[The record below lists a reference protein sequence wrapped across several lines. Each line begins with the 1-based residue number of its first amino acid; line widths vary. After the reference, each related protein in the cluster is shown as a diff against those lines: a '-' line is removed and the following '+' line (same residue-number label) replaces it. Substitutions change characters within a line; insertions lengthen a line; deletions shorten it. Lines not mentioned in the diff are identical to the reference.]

1 MLAGMEEALG
11 GFQSNLGAISTEI
24 RSLQEQS
31 VSLSVKLKN
40 RKAAEAKLGELVEEI
55 ALPPELID
63 EILDAEVG
71 DSYVDALQ
79 SLAKKLDFVSGSRK
93 TDPRLAQ
100 AAAMDDVRPELE
112 QLRVRAVQRLRDF
125 LLGKFAQLKR
135 PNTNIQILQ
144 QMLLK
149 FRYFGNFLRRHGG
162 ESYPEVVEFYV
173 STMSGVLTGN
183 FQTYIDALL
192 ALRGERIARGELLG
206 APEAEARRA
215 AGGGAG
221 GSGAAGDLFGKLTSA
236 LGGGGWAGLVGGAAG
251 TAAAFAVGERGK
263 MLREVEG
270 AVVIPHIA
278 GASGQHVLYEE
289 AYRSIHKLLMDTT
302 TSEYMFCNDFFG
314 DKSIFNRLFAAPL
327 ASVEEGLNTM
337 LPQLF
342 DPVGLLIM
350 VRLTHQQQLVMTRRR
365 IPCLDSYFDK
375 VVMLLYPRFTAAF
388 DTQAGSLAQAA
399 EKAMSMSEGR
409 GRRGLV
415 VQHPH
420 FVVRRYAHFM
430 ASMAALSVGYAD
442 ATLGSRC
449 LRLRNVGDTFV
460 ERLSRAGGA
469 AVREQAACMLANFDE
484 VRLRLAEAL
493 RSPPRPAASSE
504 DGGGGGGDVSQ
515 SDAAA
520 GGGAPTALLRHY
532 EEKVA
537 AAQSA
542 YVDAELAGELGELIG
557 FVRAAESALSAG
569 QQVDAERCAAA
580 VDAFGSRWRASIST
594 MRKASSLAFP
604 RAERATEVLRACL
617 AQMLL
622 YYTRALDAAKRGGC
636 DSAISPDAPTLPLIT
651 HEIKQSI

>member
-1 MLAGMEEALG
+1 MASLDLGLGEDITSEEVSLEGLAEELERFGADEVVKNALEGGAAASEGAAGRVATLAASLHEAELASIQSYAAEGDNLMELLGQIKECDSVLAGMEEALG

-236 LGGGGWAGLVGGAAG
+236 
-251 TAAAFAVGERGK
+251 
-263 MLREVEG
+263 
-270 AVVIPHIA
+270 
-278 GASGQHVLYEE
+278 
-289 AYRSIHKLLMDTT
+289 
-302 TSEYMFCNDFFG
+302 
-314 DKSIFNRLFAAPL
+314 
-327 ASVEEGLNTM
+327 
-337 LPQLF
+337 
-342 DPVGLLIM
+342 
-350 VRLTHQQQLVMTRRR
+350 
-365 IPCLDSYFDK
+365 
-375 VVMLLYPRFTAAF
+375 
-388 DTQAGSLAQAA
+388 
-399 EKAMSMSEGR
+399 
-409 GRRGLV
+409 
-415 VQHPH
+415 
-420 FVVRRYAHFM
+420 
-430 ASMAALSVGYAD
+430 
-442 ATLGSRC
+442 
-449 LRLRNVGDTFV
+449 
-460 ERLSRAGGA
+460 
-469 AVREQAACMLANFDE
+469 
-484 VRLRLAEAL
+484 
-493 RSPPRPAASSE
+493 
-504 DGGGGGGDVSQ
+504 
-515 SDAAA
+515 
-520 GGGAPTALLRHY
+520 
-532 EEKVA
+532 
-537 AAQSA
+537 
-542 YVDAELAGELGELIG
+542 
-557 FVRAAESALSAG
+557 
-569 QQVDAERCAAA
+569 
-580 VDAFGSRWRASIST
+580 
-594 MRKASSLAFP
+594 
-604 RAERATEVLRACL
+604 
-617 AQMLL
+617 
-622 YYTRALDAAKRGGC
+622 
-636 DSAISPDAPTLPLIT
+636 
-651 HEIKQSI
+651 